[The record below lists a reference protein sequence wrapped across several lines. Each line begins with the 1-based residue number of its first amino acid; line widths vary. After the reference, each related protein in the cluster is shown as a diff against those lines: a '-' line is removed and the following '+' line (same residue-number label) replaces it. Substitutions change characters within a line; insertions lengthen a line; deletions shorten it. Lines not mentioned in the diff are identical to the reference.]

1 VGATISRTAGGF
13 SERTTVKYSDRGV
26 WYVYI
31 AAARPA
37 SRIMGA
43 PKGWCCRRGFASAGL
58 GGVSQM
64 GMFVRWGFWSDY
76 F

>member
-31 AAARPA
+31 AVVQPDHGGAEGVMLP
-37 SRIMGA
+37 SRLCVRRLGSCA
-43 PKGWCCRRGFASAGL
+43 PSGDVRRWQ
-58 GGVSQM
+58 GVQ
-64 GMFVRWGFWSDY
+64 FDDF
-76 F
+76 